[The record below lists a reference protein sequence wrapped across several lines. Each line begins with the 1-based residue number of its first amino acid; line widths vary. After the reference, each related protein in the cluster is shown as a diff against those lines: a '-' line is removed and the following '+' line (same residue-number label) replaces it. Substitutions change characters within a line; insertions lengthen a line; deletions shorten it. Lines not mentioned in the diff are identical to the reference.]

1 MRKPIVGITL
11 QIDYDDN
18 KYWSR
23 PTYFNSLLA
32 CGAIPMVFPV
42 TGDPEIVD
50 QLTDTVDGVIFSG
63 GFDVHP
69 SIYGEEVAP
78 YCRKIS
84 PERDEFENLLI
95 KSVREKKIPSIG
107 ICRGIQV
114 MNAMLG
120 GTLYQDI
127 ASQRENYVVHS
138 EGPVFEKMLHT
149 VDIIENT
156 PLSRIIPEKTIDVNS
171 VHHQAIKDVA
181 PPLAA
186 MAISED
192 GLVEAVYDPSQ
203 PFFVGVQW
211 HPEGSF
217 RVDENSRRIFGAFV
231 DAVKESMKNK

>member
-1 MRKPIVGITL
+1 MKKPIIGITL
-11 QIDYDDN
+11 QIDHEEN

-23 PTYFNSLLA
+23 PTYFNALLT
-32 CGAIPMVFPV
+32 CGAIPMLLPV
-42 TGDPEIVD
+42 TSDPEIVD

-69 SIYGEEVAP
+69 NMYGEEVQP

-84 PERDEFENLLI
+84 TPRDEFENLLV

-114 MNAMLG
+114 MNVMLG

-127 ASQRENYVVHS
+127 ASQREQYVTHS
-138 EGPVFEKMLHT
+138 EGPVFEKMLHR
-149 VDIIENT
+149 VDIISGT
-156 PLSRIIPEKTIDVNS
+156 PLAEIIPENNIPVNS
-171 VHHQAIKDVA
+171 VHHQAIKDIA
-181 PPLAA
+181 PSLEA

-192 GLVEAVYDPSQ
+192 GLIESVYDPSQ
-203 PFFVGVQW
+203 PFFMGFQW

-217 RVDENSRRIFGAFV
+217 NVDENSRRIFRAFV
-231 DAVKESMKNK
+231 DAVKDSMK